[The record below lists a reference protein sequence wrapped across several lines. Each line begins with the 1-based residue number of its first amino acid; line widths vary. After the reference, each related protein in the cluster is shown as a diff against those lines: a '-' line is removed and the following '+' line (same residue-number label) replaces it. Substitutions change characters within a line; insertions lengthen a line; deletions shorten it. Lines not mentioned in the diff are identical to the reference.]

1 MSSLSLPWPFR
12 GGAKHRLRRK
22 EESASSSSSS
32 SAAAHVEELGVTPQL
47 LDFTK
52 GFTVDTFK
60 NFPIQVY
67 STANGDLDAS
77 SGSNPNDDLS
87 EWQERHAMLLLAR
100 SKV

>member
-1 MSSLSLPWPFR
+1 MSLSLPWPFR
-12 GGAKHRLRRK
+12 GGARHRQRRK
-22 EESASSSSSS
+22 EESASSSS
-32 SAAAHVEELGVTPQL
+32 AASQVEELGVTPQL

-67 STANGDLDAS
+67 PTANGDLDAS